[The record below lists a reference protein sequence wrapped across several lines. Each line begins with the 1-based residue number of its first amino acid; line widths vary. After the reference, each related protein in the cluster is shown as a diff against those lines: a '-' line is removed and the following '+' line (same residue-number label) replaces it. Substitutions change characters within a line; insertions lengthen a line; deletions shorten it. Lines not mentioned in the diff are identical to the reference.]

1 MDPPENTPLPE
12 FGSNPTP
19 SGYQRTTGGQF
30 RWSVPTVAELQDFF
44 PQYEILGLQGQG
56 GMGAVFRAH
65 QKSLGRLVAIKVLP
79 SGTGDDNF
87 NFAERFKNEARTLAR
102 MDHPGIVHV
111 HDFGETN
118 TGLLYI
124 VMEFIEG
131 SDVQQL
137 ISSQGVLTPAYAIPI
152 TQHVCDALT

>member
-12 FGSNPTP
+12 FGSIPTP

-30 RWSVPTVAELQDFF
+30 QWRVPSVAELQGFF
-44 PQYEILGLQGQG
+44 TQYEILGLQGQG

-87 NFAERFKNEARTLAR
+87 NFAERFKNEARTMAR
-102 MDHPGIVHV
+102 LDHPNIVHV
-111 HDFGETN
+111 HDFGETAS
-118 TGLLYI
+118 GLLYFI
-124 VMEFIEG
+124 MEFIEG

-152 TQHVCDALT
+152 TAACV